1 MDKEKIISEIE
12 LRLREKHIGFFKGHK
27 KPLFLISETYP
38 GVWLEHVYDSVFYA
52 MQDRSMLYL
61 AENTTEL
68 FLSLQKEDGQLPY
81 CVIDGNR
88 RPEAKTKE
96 DLVGYWQ
103 IQECV
108 SFARLCYMIYEMNG
122 SREFL
127 SRTYSALTKWA
138 YWLKANRMTRGL
150 GLIEMF
156 VGFDTGHDR
165 SGRLHGMGC
174 VGNNTID
181 GVRQNAAVL
190 PPEDGVTPIIAVDMS
205 CNYYGTLT
213 TLAKMAR
220 ELGLAEDGEKW
231 LSEAREV
238 KEKLFEICFDKDDCF
253 FYDVDKNGNKR
264 KYLSST
270 IFHLFLEDV
279 LDKEEDTELIR
290 ELYER
295 HIGNPEEFA
304 TPYPYPSMA
313 ISDPSCKEH
322 AKNNCWGYY
331 SQGLIALRCTLWMDE
346 YGFSEDFDR
355 LCRAWVKAWGEHYDT
370 LKFGQELDPISGTPT
385 DCSEWYS
392 STMLFYLYAAKRLE
406 RKGET
411 E

>member
-1 MDKEKIISEIE
+1 MKKEKIISEIKT
-12 LRLREKHIGFFKGHK
+12 RLSEGHVGCFKDHE

-38 GVWLEHVYDSVFYA
+38 GVWLEHAYDSVFYA
-52 MQDRSMLYL
+52 KMNPEYIYL
-61 AENTTEL
+61 AESTTEL

-88 RPEAKTKE
+88 RPEARKE
-96 DLVGYWQ
+96 ELVGYWQ

-108 SFARLCYMIYEMNG
+108 SFARLCYMVYEMNCD
-122 SREFL
+122 REYL
-127 SRTYSALTKWA
+127 KKAYPPLTKWA
-138 YWLKANRMTRGL
+138 EWLRRNRMTRGL

-165 SGRLHGMGC
+165 SGRLRGMGC

-205 CNYYGTLT
+205 CNYFGTLI
-213 TLAKMAR
+213 TLSKMAR
-220 ELGLAEDGEKW
+220 ELGLTEESEQW
-231 LSEAREV
+231 LSDAKDV
-238 KEKLFEICFDKDDCF
+238 KKRLFEVCFDKEDCF

-270 IFHLFLEDV
+270 IFHLFLEGV
-279 LDKEEDTELIR
+279 LDKVEDAELIR

-295 HIGNPEEFA
+295 HIGNPKEFA

-313 ISDPSCKEH
+313 ICDPSCEGH
-322 AKNNCWGYY
+322 AENNCWGYY
-331 SQGLIALRCTLWMDE
+331 SQGLIALRCTLWMDK
-346 YGFSEDFDR
+346 YGFNKEFDK
-355 LCRAWVKAWGEHYDT
+355 LCRAWVDAWSAHFDT
-370 LKFGQELDPISGTPT
+370 VKMGQELDPITGVPT

-392 STMLFYLYAAKRLE
+392 STMLFYLYAAERLKSKE
-406 RKGET
+406 
-411 E
+411 